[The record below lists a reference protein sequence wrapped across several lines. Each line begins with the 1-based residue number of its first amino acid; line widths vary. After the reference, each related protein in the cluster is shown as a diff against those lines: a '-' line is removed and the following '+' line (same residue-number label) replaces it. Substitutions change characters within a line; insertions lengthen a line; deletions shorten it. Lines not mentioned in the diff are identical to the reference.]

1 MSLPSN
7 TASVLQF
14 LTPGVDVH
22 LEQLVEVRFDG
33 VVTDIALWDPSLGT
47 QPTEQ
52 QINDAATD
60 QPGTEQDHGD
70 GPELFS
76 VWLAK
81 HGGDPTLTNRQQ
93 AKEVADDTT
102 KVGMEVRALIETF
115 NKRDNYLVNRIIE
128 LQNTVG
134 AMINSVG
141 NLQEMKDAGATA
153 AAVAFPQTQAT
164 DATDHF
170 QASATRPKSD
180 AVQDYKDEI
189 DSGGADT

>member
-1 MSLPSN
+1 MALPQN
-7 TASVLQF
+7 TTTILEFMNPGQDIHGQELVLVGDN
-14 LTPGVDVH
+14 LGTIV
-22 LEQLVEVRFDG
+22 
-33 VVTDIALWDPSLGT
+33 IAYYDPSLGT

-170 QASATRPKSD
+170 QTSATRPKSD